1 MKCKRIISLA
11 IFVLTLF
18 GSGVVLAED
27 SLKAGNITVIDASCE
42 LPEIKVTV
50 PTTGNL
56 FINPYEMP
64 VEINGE
70 SIGHQI
76 ISTPTVILNESI
88 VPLKVSATVTGKI
101 KESSDMALSSISVDS
116 GYTKKKAFI
125 YFEIQSTNDLNTVTW
140 DSEYNAEKHIIVR
153 TSPKTKKNI
162 VTLDAYDENGQKKCY
177 GAFRLTG
184 NCAAVPK
191 IPWTEA
197 DGVDVTIA
205 FTFQATSKV
214 E

>member
-1 MKCKRIISLA
+1 MKYKKFIA
-11 IFVLTLF
+11 GFVSMLL
-18 GSGVVLAED
+18 L
-27 SLKAGNITVIDASCE
+27 AGNSCVYAAE
-42 LPEIKVTV
+42 TQNTTQIEAACDLPEIKVTV
-50 PTTGNL
+50 PASGEL

-64 VEINGE
+64 VEINGAF
-70 SIGHQI
+70 IGYQI
-76 ISTPTVILNESI
+76 VSTPTVIQNESV
-88 VPLKVSATVTGKI
+88 VPLKVSATVTGTI
-101 KESSDMALSSISVDS
+101 KKDSDMTLSSTSVDAN
-116 GYTKKKAFI
+116 YTKKKAFI
-125 YFEIQSTNDLNTVTW
+125 YFEIQPTNDPDTVTW
-140 DSEYNAEKHIIVR
+140 DSEYNADKHIVVR
-153 TSPKTKKNI
+153 TTAKTKKNI

-191 IPWTEA
+191 VPWTEA

>member
-1 MKCKRIISLA
+1 MKYKKFIA
-11 IFVLTLF
+11 GFVSMLLLVGNF
-18 GSGVVLAED
+18 CVSAAETQNTTQIEAVCD
-27 SLKAGNITVIDASCE
+27 

-50 PTTGNL
+50 PASGEL

-64 VEINGE
+64 VEINGAF
-70 SIGHQI
+70 IGYQI
-76 ISTPTVILNESI
+76 VSTPTVIQNESV
-88 VPLKVSATVTGKI
+88 VPLKISATVTGTI
-101 KESSDMALSSISVDS
+101 KKDSDMTLSSTSVDAS
-116 GYTKKKAFI
+116 YTKKKAFI
-125 YFEIQSTNDLNTVTW
+125 YFEIQPTNDPDTVTW
-140 DSEYNAEKHIIVR
+140 DSEYNADKHIVVR
-153 TSPKTKKNI
+153 TAAKTKKNI